1 MNCHLLGV
9 QYHLP
14 DGCRTNEDL
23 VEANPG
29 WDAEKIFQK
38 TGIRARR
45 VAAVAETAGDLGYVA
60 ARRLLDE
67 LTFDPA
73 RIEVLLFCTQSP
85 DFALPATACVLQER
99 LGLPDSCGAF
109 DYNLGCSGFTYGL
122 WLARSL
128 IRSGEAANV
137 LLIVGDTYSKF
148 CNLHDITTATIFGDG
163 AAAALLAASPDGAI
177 ATLGP
182 TIVGTDG
189 RGARNL
195 IFRGGGCRLSDGP
208 GARGAGEPDGC
219 DPGGEHLFMNGP
231 EIFSFTLHAVQAGI
245 QRLLDRINLSWDDV
259 DLFLFHQANRFM
271 LERLRAK
278 MRIPE
283 EKLPIDLEE
292 IGNTVSA
299 SIPILIRRCLDRGT
313 LRPGQTCVLAGFGVG
328 YSWAMSAV
336 RWGRPEREP

>member
-1 MNCHLLGV
+1 MNCHILGV

-14 DGCRTNEDL
+14 EGRRTNEDL
-23 VEANPG
+23 VQANPG

-45 VAAVAETAGDLGYVA
+45 VAAVAETAGDLGYLA

-67 LTFDPA
+67 LDFDPA
-73 RIEVLLFCTQSP
+73 RVDVLLFCTQSP
-85 DFALPATACVLQER
+85 DFALPATACLLQER
-99 LGLPDSCGAF
+99 LGLPNSCGAF
-109 DYNLGCSGFTYGL
+109 DFNLGCSGFTYGL

-128 IRSGEAANV
+128 ITSGEAANV
-137 LLIVGDTYSKF
+137 LLIVGDTYSKY
-148 CNLHDITTATIFGDG
+148 CNVHDITTATIFGDG
-163 AAAALLAASPDGAI
+163 AAAALLAAAPEGAI

-182 TIVGTDG
+182 TVVGTDG

-195 IFRGGGCRLSDGP
+195 IFRGGGCRRSQVAATD
-208 GARGAGEPDGC
+208 AEA
-219 DPGGEHLFMNGP
+219 EHLFMNGP
-231 EIFSFTLHAVQAGI
+231 EIFSFTLQAVEGGI
-245 QRLLDRINLSWDDV
+245 RRLLTRINLNPDDV

-271 LERLRAK
+271 LERLRAR

-292 IGNTVSA
+292 FGNTVSA
-299 SIPILIRRCLDRGT
+299 SIPVLIRRCLDRGI

-336 RWGRPEREP
+336 TWGVAEREP